1 MTGHKRPR
9 NRTKVMQPATN
20 DRLPSREVI
29 ELARMAGLLDKVDLS
44 EDYLIPAWAALE
56 EIDKFAALFKQH
68 LIAQGY
74 RQCAKGQRTSQYCGP
89 LEEALRALHHA
100 QMALQGLTLEL
111 TGGYNHEP
119 RTTALRPLV
128 EEALAAET
136 QARDYLNA
144 LNYYGDTP

>member
-1 MTGHKRPR
+1 M
-9 NRTKVMQPATN
+9 
-20 DRLPSREVI
+20 
-29 ELARMAGLLDKVDLS
+29 
-44 EDYLIPAWAALE
+44 
-56 EIDKFAALFKQH
+56 
-68 LIAQGY
+68 
-74 RQCAKGQRTSQYCGP
+74 SQYCGP

-119 RTTALRPLV
+119 RTKALGPLV

>member
-1 MTGHKRPR
+1 MTR
-9 NRTKVMQPATN
+9 
-20 DRLPSREVI
+20 DDI
-29 ELARMAGLLDKVDLS
+29 IRMAREARGYIS
-44 EDYLIPAWAALE
+44 ELPNGDAWLFDDAALE
-56 EIDKFAALFKQH
+56 RFAALFKQH